1 MNETFTVTQRQR
13 LSELNAEETILEK
26 TFSDSSERNS
36 FFKKEEAGL
45 IRKNKEKLEELL
57 EKRHLPILSQVEKR
71 ISDRLTN
78 DMGFTRVN
86 TPIII
91 SESMLEKMSITPE
104 HPLRQQIFW
113 VDSSKCLRPMLAP
126 NLYEMMKSI
135 HRITRKP
142 VRIFEMGPCFRK
154 ESQGAQHLNEFTM
167 LNLVE
172 FAESYESG
180 QMSRLKEL
188 AAGVMSAVELDNYGF
203 EITGSEVYGET
214 LDVVKDEIE
223 LGSGAY
229 GPHPLDSRWGIFDT
243 NWVGIGF
250 GIERIAMVSG
260 GYSGI
265 KRVGRSLAFL
275 DGSRLN
281 I

>member
-1 MNETFTVTQRQR
+1 MNDSFTVTQRQR
-13 LSELNAEETILEK
+13 LAELNADESTLQR
-26 TFSDSSERNS
+26 TFKDVSERNA
-36 FFKKEEAGL
+36 FFKEEEARL
-45 IRKNKEKLEELL
+45 IRQNKDNLEDLL
-57 EKRHLPILSQVEKR
+57 QNRHLPLLSCTEKR
-71 ISDRLTN
+71 IADWLTEE
-78 DMGFTRVN
+78 MGFTRVN

-91 SESMLEKMSITPE
+91 PETMLQKMSITSE

-113 VDSSKCLRPMLAP
+113 VDNKKCLRPMLAP
-126 NLYEMMKSI
+126 NLYEIMKSI

-142 VRIFEMGPCFRK
+142 VRIFEIGPCFRK

-172 FAESYESG
+172 FAENYKDG
-180 QMSRLKEL
+180 QMDRLREL
-188 AAGVMSAVELDNYGF
+188 ASGAMSAAGIEKYEM
-203 EITGSEVYGET
+203 EITDSEVYGET
-214 LDVVKDEIE
+214 LDVVADQIE

-229 GPHPLDSRWGIFDT
+229 GPHPLDSNWGIFDT

-250 GIERIAMVSG
+250 GMERIAMVSG

-275 DGSRLN
+275 DGNRLN

>member
-1 MNETFTVTQRQR
+1 MSVTFTLTQKQR
-13 LSELNAEETILEK
+13 LSELNADEKTLCKTFNNNEERDTFYKEEETRLVR
-26 TFSDSSERNS
+26 RNR
-36 FFKKEEAGL
+36 EDL
-45 IRKNKEKLEELL
+45 QDLL
-57 EKRHLPILSQVEKR
+57 QNRHLPLLSLVEKR
-71 ISDRLTN
+71 IAEWLTTK
-78 DMGFTRVN
+78 MGFTQVN

-91 SESMLEKMSITPE
+91 PKTMLDKMGITSN
-104 HPLRQQIFW
+104 HPLRQQVFW
-113 VDSSKCLRPMLAP
+113 IDNNKCLRPMLAP

-172 FAESYESG
+172 FAEEYSDG
-180 QMSRLKEL
+180 QMNRLKEL
-188 AAGVMSAVELDNYGF
+188 ASGVMSAVGITDYEL
-203 EITGSEVYGET
+203 EITTSEVYGET
-214 LDVVKDEIE
+214 LDIVKDQIE

-229 GPHPLDSRWGIFDT
+229 GPHPLDSQWGIFDT
-243 NWVGIGF
+243 TWTGIGF
-250 GIERIAMVSG
+250 GMERIAMVLG

-265 KRVGRSLAFL
+265 KRVGRNLTFL
-275 DGSRLN
+275 DGCRLN

>member
-1 MNETFTVTQRQR
+1 MNENLTVTQKQR
-13 LSELNAEETILEK
+13 LSELNSEETTLEK
-26 TFSDSSERNS
+26 TFQDTSARDA
-36 FFKKEEAGL
+36 FFKKEEARL
-45 IRKNKEKLEELL
+45 IRNNKENLEDLL
-57 EKRHLPILSQVEKR
+57 ENRHLPLLLHIEKS
-71 ISDRLTN
+71 IAEWLIIE
-78 DMGFTRVN
+78 MGFTRVN

-91 SESMLEKMSITPE
+91 SETMLEKMSITPE
-104 HPLRQQIFW
+104 HPLRQQVFW
-113 VDSSKCLRPMLAP
+113 VDKNKCLRPMLAP
-126 NLYEMMKSI
+126 NLYEIMKSI
-135 HRITRKP
+135 HRITKKP

-172 FAESYESG
+172 FAENYEEG

-188 AAGVMSAVELDNYGF
+188 AAGVMSAVKIENYEF
-203 EITGSEVYGET
+203 EITESEVYGET
-214 LDVVKDEIE
+214 LDLVKGQIE

-229 GPHPLDSRWGIFDT
+229 GPHSLDSRWGIFDT

>member
-1 MNETFTVTQRQR
+1 MNCSFTVTQRQR
-13 LSELNAEETILEK
+13 LSELNAEEPTLEK
-26 TFSDSSERNS
+26 AFMDVSERNT
-36 FFKKEEAGL
+36 FYKEEETRL
-45 IRKNKEKLEELL
+45 IRKNKENLEDLL
-57 EKRHLPILSQVEKR
+57 RNRHLPLLSSVEKR
-71 ISDRLTN
+71 IADWLTEEM
-78 DMGFTRVN
+78 DFTRVN

-91 SESMLEKMSITPE
+91 PETMLGKMSITAD

-113 VDSSKCLRPMLAP
+113 VDNKKCLRPMLAP

-142 VRIFEMGPCFRK
+142 VRIFEIGPCFRK

-172 FAESYESG
+172 FAESYKDG
-180 QMSRLKEL
+180 QMTRLREL
-188 AAGVMSAVELDNYGF
+188 AAGAMSAVGIENYDL

-214 LDVVKDEIE
+214 LDVVVDEIE

-229 GPHPLDSRWGIFDT
+229 GPHPLDSNWGIFDT

-250 GIERIAMVSG
+250 GMERIAMVSG
-260 GYSGI
+260 SYSGI

>member
-1 MNETFTVTQRQR
+1 MSEMLTITQRQR
-13 LSELNAEETILEK
+13 LAELNGDVETLNQ
-26 TFSDSSERNS
+26 TFSDNKSRDA
-36 FFKKEEAGL
+36 FFKDQEAQL
-45 IRKNKEKLEELL
+45 IRRNREALQDLL
-57 EKRHLPILSQVEKR
+57 ENRHLPLLSLTEKN
-71 ISDRLTN
+71 ITQWLTEE
-78 DMGFTRVN
+78 MGFTRVT

-91 SESMLEKMSITPE
+91 SQSMLDKMGITAE

-113 VDSSKCLRPMLAP
+113 IDRNKCLRPMLAP

-135 HRITRKP
+135 HRITKKP
-142 VRIFEMGPCFRK
+142 VRIFEAGPCFRK

-172 FAESYESG
+172 FAEDYKGE
-180 QMSRLKEL
+180 QMKRLREL
-188 AAGVMSAVELDNYGF
+188 ATGAMEAVGIKDFQL
-203 EITGSEVYGET
+203 EITESEVYGET
-214 LDVVKDEIE
+214 LDVVKDQVE

-229 GPHPLDSRWGIFDT
+229 GPHPLDSSFGIFDT
-243 NWVGIGF
+243 TWVGIGF
-250 GIERIAMVSG
+250 GLERIAMVSG

-275 DGSRLN
+275 DGNRLN